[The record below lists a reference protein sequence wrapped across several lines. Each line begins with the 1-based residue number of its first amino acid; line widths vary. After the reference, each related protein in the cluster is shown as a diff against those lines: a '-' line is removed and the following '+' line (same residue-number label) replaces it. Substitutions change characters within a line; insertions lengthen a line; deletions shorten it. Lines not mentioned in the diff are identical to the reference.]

1 MSKPGDF
8 SHLDNACADNY
19 NIDRGK
25 YTKIIFRGD
34 TMKRFF
40 ALILA
45 LTLILAV
52 FVSCGTEKPA
62 STTGTEAT
70 VPAEATTKV
79 YEDYVLPREDGKNQL
94 AFYWTKAGV
103 DYSKCDMWI
112 WFPGADGRGYTF
124 HECEYG
130 GKVVINVPKDVTEV
144 GFIVRRDCSAP
155 GGSSWGSATKDFEDD
170 RYAVITGE
178 TTEIY
183 LKSGDGGQYFS
194 TDGGKTL
201 DQHKKFTLAA
211 ITDTDKIQYNI
222 TPAAKFTSLDQIK
235 VTQGDRE
242 IKIKSLSSI
251 NNNVVLGTIT
261 LEEEI
266 DPCESYTVTL
276 DGYGSA
282 PAVPTKIFD
291 SDAFV
296 EKYTYDGDD
305 LGAVIADGKTTFKLW
320 APTASRVVLNL
331 YSAGDGDN
339 SLSDVEM
346 EKGERG
352 VWSATVGCGHGTYY
366 TYTVTTAV
374 GTQTAV
380 DPYAKAVGVNG
391 ERGMV
396 VDFSKTDPEG
406 FDADTF
412 YDGISSY
419 DEAVIWE
426 VHVRDFSNKLEQS
439 KYKGKY
445 LAFTETGLK
454 NADGQPVGVDYLVD
468 LGVTHV
474 HFQPL
479 YDFATVDESG
489 KGAQFNWGYDPK
501 NYNAPEGSYS
511 TDPYHGEVRINE
523 LKQLVQSLHDNGIGV
538 IMDVVYNHTYDINSN
553 LNKVVP
559 YYYYRYDGM
568 GSASNGSGCG
578 NETAS
583 EREMFRKYMVDSVAF
598 WASEY
603 HIDGFRF
610 DLMALHDV
618 TTMQSVERIVH
629 KINPNAMIYGEGWTG
644 GTSTLRENQ
653 RASQANISK
662 IEASNGGIGSIAVFN
677 DAIRDGLKGSVFD
690 PKDKGYING
699 AANKTNAA
707 KVIFGIGGGARTSA
721 TNWGVDDGMVIN
733 YMSCHDNNTLWDKL
747 MESNPDASVE
757 ERFEMNRL
765 GIGILMISRGTP
777 FFLAGEE
784 MLRTKDGDENSYA
797 SGDEV
802 NNIDWEAL
810 REGSDVMR
818 MRDYYRALIKM
829 RKANDFITDADMNCL
844 FLTDGSIVVEYKN
857 GGEIIAVAVI
867 NPNEDDMTYSL
878 GGKYGVLAFGEDV
891 HDAPVYSAS
900 SNVTIPKKSV
910 ALFYKGE

>member
-1 MSKPGDF
+1 
-8 SHLDNACADNY
+8 
-19 NIDRGK
+19 
-25 YTKIIFRGD
+25 
-34 TMKRFF
+34 MKRFF
-40 ALILA
+40 ALV
-45 LTLILAV
+45 LTFIFVLMV
-52 FVSCGTEKPA
+52 FAGCTSENPDATTVDTTTAATEPP
-62 STTGTEAT
+62 STT
-70 VPAEATTKV
+70 
-79 YEDYVLPREDGKNQL
+79 YEEYVLPREEGKNQL
-94 AFYWTKAGV
+94 TFYWTKAGI

-112 WFPGADGRGYTF
+112 WFPGGDGRGYTF

-130 GKVVINVPKDVTEV
+130 GKVVINVPADVTEV
-144 GFIVRRDCSAP
+144 GFIVRRDCSTP
-155 GGSSWGSATKDFEDD
+155 GGTSWGSATKDFEDD

-201 DQHKKFTLAA
+201 FQHKKFTLAA
-211 ITDTDKIQYNI
+211 IIDTNQIQYNI

-242 IKIKSLSSI
+242 IKIGSLSSL

-261 LEEEI
+261 LDEEI

-291 SDAFV
+291 SDAFND
-296 EKYTYDGDD
+296 KYTYDGDD
-305 LGAVIADGKTTFKLW
+305 LGAVIDGNMTTFKLW
-320 APTASRVVLNL
+320 APTASRVLLDL
-331 YSAGDGDN
+331 YSAGNGDN
-339 SLSDVEM
+339 LLADVEM
-346 EKGERG
+346 TKGERG
-352 VWSATVGCGHGTYY
+352 IWSATVECGHGTYY

-380 DPYAKAVGVNG
+380 DPYAKSVGLNG

-406 FDADTF
+406 FDTDTF
-412 YDGISSY
+412 YGGISSY

-426 VHVRDFSNKLEQS
+426 VHVRDFSNKIADS

-489 KGAQFNWGYDPK
+489 NGAQFNWGYDPK

-523 LKQLVQSLHDNGIGV
+523 LKQLVKSLHDNGIGV

-553 LNKVVP
+553 LNKIVP

-568 GSASNGSGCG
+568 GAASNGSGCG

-583 EREMFRKYMVDSVAF
+583 ERTMFRKYMVDSVAF

-629 KINPNAMIYGEGWTG
+629 KINPRAMIYGEGWTG

-662 IEASNGGIGSIAVFN
+662 IEASNGGIGSVAVFN

-721 TNWGVDDGMVIN
+721 TNWSVGDSMVIN

-747 MESNPDASVE
+747 MASNPDASAE

-765 GIGILMISRGTP
+765 GIGILMISKGTP

-784 MLRTKDGDENSYA
+784 MLRTKDGDSNSYA
-797 SGDEV
+797 SSDEV

-810 REGSDVMR
+810 TRGSDVMR
-818 MRDYYRALIKM
+818 MRDYYRALISM
-829 RKANDFITDADMNCL
+829 RKANDFLIDADVNCTVY
-844 FLTDGSIVVEYKN
+844 TDGSIVVEYIVD
-857 GGEIIAVAVI
+857 GEVVALAVI
-867 NPNEDDMTYSL
+867 NPND
-878 GGKYGVLAFGEDV
+878 GGIPYTLDGDWGVLVLGEEVSDV
-891 HDAPVYSAS
+891 PTREVSGDVM
-900 SNVTIPKKSV
+900 IPEKSV
-910 ALFYKGE
+910 ALFVKEK

>member
-1 MSKPGDF
+1 
-8 SHLDNACADNY
+8 
-19 NIDRGK
+19 
-25 YTKIIFRGD
+25 
-34 TMKRFF
+34 MKRFF
-40 ALILA
+40 ALILCLTFA
-45 LTLILAV
+45 LALLAGCA
-52 FVSCGTEKPA
+52 SKTPDATTSAASEATTEPA
-62 STTGTEAT
+62 S
-70 VPAEATTKV
+70 TTKV
-79 YEDYVLPREDGKNQL
+79 YEDYVLPREEGKNQL
-94 AFYWTKAGV
+94 TFYWTASGV
-103 DYSKCDMWI
+103 NYSKCDMWI
-112 WFPGADGRGYTF
+112 WFPGADGHGYLF

-130 GKVVINVPKDVTEV
+130 AKVVINVPKDVSEV
-144 GFIVRRDCSAP
+144 GFIVRRDCSDP

-178 TTEIY
+178 STEVY

-201 DQHKKFTLAA
+201 AQHKQFTIAA
-211 ITDTDKIQYNI
+211 IIDTDKIQYSI
-222 TPAAKFTSLDQIK
+222 TPAAKFTSLDQISVK
-235 VTQGDRE
+235 QGDRE
-242 IKIKSLSSI
+242 IKIKSLSSL

-261 LEEEI
+261 LDEEI

-291 SDAFV
+291 SDAFI
-296 EKYTYDGDD
+296 EKYTYGGDD
-305 LGAVIADGKTTFKLW
+305 LGATIDGNNTTFKVW

-331 YSAGDGDN
+331 YSAGDTAG
-339 SLSDVEM
+339 LLADVEM
-346 EKGERG
+346 EKGDHG
-352 VWSATVGCGHGTYY
+352 VWSKTVECGHGTYY

-380 DPYAKAVGVNG
+380 DPYAKAVGLNG
-391 ERGMV
+391 DRGMV
-396 VDFSKTDPEG
+396 VDFSLTDPEG

-439 KYKGKY
+439 NYKGKY
-445 LAFTETGLK
+445 LAFTETGLV
-454 NADGQPVGVDYLVD
+454 NSDGQPVGVDYLVD
-468 LGVTHV
+468 LGITHV

-479 YDFATVDESG
+479 YDYATVDESG
-489 KGAQFNWGYDPK
+489 SGAQFNWGYDPK

-523 LKQLVQSLHDNGIGV
+523 LKQLVKSLHDNGIGV

-553 LNKVVP
+553 LNKIVP

-583 EREMFRKYMVDSVAF
+583 ERVMFRKYMVDSVAF

-618 TTMQSVERIVH
+618 TTMQEVEKIVH
-629 KINPNAMIYGEGWTG
+629 KINPRAMIYGEGWTG
-644 GTSTLRENQ
+644 GTSTLRDNQ

-662 IEASNGGIGSIAVFN
+662 IEALSGGIGSIAVFN

-699 AANKTNAA
+699 AANKGNAQ
-707 KVIFGIGGGARTSA
+707 KVIFGIGGGVRTSA
-721 TNWGVDDGMVIN
+721 VSWGVYDNMVIN

-747 MESNPDASVE
+747 LASNPDATDE

-765 GIGILMISRGTP
+765 GIAILMISRGTP

-784 MLRTKDGDENSYA
+784 MLRTKDGDSNSYA
-797 SGDEV
+797 SSDEV

-810 REGSDVMR
+810 TEGSDVMR
-818 MRDYYRALIKM
+818 MRDFYRALISM
-829 RKANDFITDADMNCL
+829 RKANDFLTDADVSCTVY
-844 FLTDGSIVVEYKN
+844 TDGSIVVEYIVD
-857 GGEIIAVAVI
+857 GEVVAIAVI
-867 NPNEDDMTYSL
+867 NPND
-878 GGKYGVLAFGEDV
+878 GGIPYTLDGDWGVLVLGEEV
-891 HDAPVYSAS
+891 SDAPTREVSGD
-900 SNVTIPKKSV
+900 VMIPEKSV
-910 ALFYKGE
+910 ALFVRGE

>member
-1 MSKPGDF
+1 
-8 SHLDNACADNY
+8 
-19 NIDRGK
+19 
-25 YTKIIFRGD
+25 
-34 TMKRFF
+34 MKRFF
-40 ALILA
+40 ALVLS
-45 LTLILAV
+45 LT
-52 FVSCGTEKPA
+52 FVLVIICGCASGTPVETTGADATTPA
-62 STTGTEAT
+62 ETTSTTKT
-70 VPAEATTKV
+70 
-79 YEDYVLPREDGKNQL
+79 YEDYVLPREEGKNQL
-94 AFYWTKAGV
+94 TFYWKASGV

-112 WFPGADGRGYTF
+112 WFPGADGHGYLF

-130 GKVVINVPKDVTEV
+130 GKVVLNVPADVTEV

-201 DQHKKFTLAA
+201 TQHKKFNLAA
-211 ITDTDKIQYNI
+211 IIDADMIQYSI
-222 TPAAKFTSLDQIK
+222 TPAAKFTSLDQVK

-251 NNNVVLGTIT
+251 NNSVVLGTIT

-276 DGYGSA
+276 DGYGSS

-291 SDAFV
+291 SDAFI

-305 LGAVIADGKTTFKLW
+305 LGATINGKTTTFKLW
-320 APTASRVVLNL
+320 APTASRVVLSL
-331 YSAGDGDN
+331 YSAGNGGTAYTN
-339 SLSDVEM
+339 IEM
-346 EKGERG
+346 DKGEQG
-352 VWSATVGCGHGTYY
+352 VWSKTVECGHGTYY
-366 TYTVTTAV
+366 TYDVTTAV

-380 DPYAKAVGVNG
+380 DPYAKAVGLNG

-396 VDFSKTDPEG
+396 VDLSMTDPDG
-406 FDADTF
+406 FDGDKF
-412 YDGISSY
+412 FSGISSY

-426 VHVRDFSNKLEQS
+426 VHVRDFSNKIEQS
-439 KYKGKY
+439 QYKGKY
-445 LAFTETGLK
+445 LAFTETGLV
-454 NADGQPVGVDYLVD
+454 NSDGQPVGVDYLVD

-479 YDFATVDESG
+479 YDYATVDESG
-489 KGAQFNWGYDPK
+489 NGAQFNWGYDPK

-511 TDPYHGEVRINE
+511 TDPAHGEVRINE
-523 LKQLVQSLHDNGIGV
+523 LKQLVQSLHANGIGV

-559 YYYYRYDGM
+559 YYYYRYDGT

-583 EREMFRKYMVDSVAF
+583 ERTMFRKYMVDSVAF

-618 TTMQSVERIVH
+618 ETMQEVEKIVH
-629 KINPNAMIYGEGWTG
+629 KINPRAMIYGEGWTG

-653 RASQANISK
+653 RASQANIKK
-662 IEASNGGIGSIAVFN
+662 IEASNGGIGAIAVFN

-699 AANKTNAA
+699 KANKSTAA
-707 KVIFGIGGGARTSA
+707 QVIFGIGGGTKMSA
-721 TNWGVDDGMVIN
+721 VSWSVDDNMVIN

-747 MESNPDASVE
+747 KLSNPDATDE

-784 MLRTKDGDENSYA
+784 MLRTKDGDSNSYA
-797 SGDEV
+797 SSDEV

-810 REGSDVMR
+810 TEDSDVMR
-818 MRDYYRALIKM
+818 IRDYYRALIAM
-829 RKANDFITDADMNCL
+829 RKANDFIRNSDVSSTVYS
-844 FLTDGSIVVEYKN
+844 DGSIVVEYIDD
-857 GGEIIAVAVI
+857 GDVIAAAVI
-867 NPNEDDMTYSL
+867 NPNTDEMTHTL
-878 GGKYGVLAFGEDV
+878 DGDWGVLALGEDV
-891 HDAPVYSAS
+891 REAPTYTVSGEI
-900 SNVTIPKKSV
+900 TIPEKSV
-910 ALFYKGE
+910 ALFVK